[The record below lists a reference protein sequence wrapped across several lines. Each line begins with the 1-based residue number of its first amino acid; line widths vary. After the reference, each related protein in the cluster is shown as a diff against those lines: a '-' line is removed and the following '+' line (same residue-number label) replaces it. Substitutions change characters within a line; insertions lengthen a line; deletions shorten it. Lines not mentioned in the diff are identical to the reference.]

1 MNYKNKLNF
10 REYTIIVDNLLTG
23 LEINV
28 DYVDNIEKEGKNP
41 FFTKGYVVREYEDLI
56 EKVFSLLGKKD
67 QTYIVKEQEVE
78 FINNVKTKFNVED

>member
-28 DYVDNIEKEGKNP
+28 DYVDNIEKEGKS
-41 FFTKGYVVREYEDLI
+41 T
-56 EKVFSLLGKKD
+56 
-67 QTYIVKEQEVE
+67 QTR
-78 FINNVKTKFNVED
+78 